1 METALSTLYPG
12 TDENKF
18 IFDSKQTGLDIVQ
31 AVISKLC
38 FLQILSCDNHLLE
51 RIALVETE
59 NGTTCVPDGGI
70 WALDENKFNLVA
82 NKVKE
87 ILSSKL
93 CLTITNGIHYALL
106 RQPLVSGL
114 AAGLYLNFLENNAN
128 IRIPFDES
136 IQEQAQFWIKYYHST
151 GSSVDYF
158 VRQVERRE
166 GMFMMLMFLQWP
178 L

>member
-1 METALSTLYPG
+1 METALSTLYPD
-12 TDENKF
+12 TDENRF
-18 IFDSKQTGLDIVQ
+18 LFDSNQTGLDIVQ
-31 AVISKLC
+31 TVISKLC
-38 FLQILSCDNHLLE
+38 FLQILSCDNHLLD

-82 NKVKE
+82 NNVKE

-114 AAGLYLNFLENNAN
+114 AAGLYLNFLENTMN
-128 IRIPFDES
+128 IRIPLDES
-136 IQEQAQFWIKYYHST
+136 IQEQGQFWVKYYHST

-158 VRQVERRE
+158 VRQVEGRE
-166 GMFMMLMFLQWP
+166 GRFTRC
-178 L
+178 